1 MLPKNFEGGSIYEEE
16 KNQEVPEE
24 PKFNSSEQELY
35 QNLRGQERSIEN
47 ENFVQKKFQ
56 KSTED
61 LLEDSDEAIAVIED
75 GGENEDFNKLNE
87 QESSEATQRSMEKIE
102 ELKKQLSNEKI
113 QELGMDAFSRLRKF
127 TKERSN
133 LLQAKD
139 KLKKNEQ
146 ELVRRIY
153 QLNLE
158 DSPQIWGKVHRLQEY
173 INKAQEKLEEISRK
187 NPEAFKAHWLYNLRE
202 YKKQYKESGVI
213 ETPSIQK
220 QTENLMHDVRK
231 QMEGTNRVATMLGPT
246 GSGKTV
252 MAERVAATLSPG
264 GNYEFVSAHSKMD
277 PEDLLMRQ
285 GIAIET
291 VQPEDVPDSI
301 EKAKQKYYEEHPDM
315 REDDLKKAEEIIE
328 RVVQAQASEKAYQTK
343 TILEDVGRAAQE
355 GRVVVIDEFNYLP
368 PQTLASLN
376 KLLDTPFGKVANVS
390 VGDKEQEFQVKEGFG
405 VIFTG
410 NIGEEYIDRQKSWDP
425 ALVNRILAGTIK
437 YDYPPQDL
445 NSSFE
450 KSIVSNE
457 ELIEGKKSPDR
468 ELFLSGVVQLVD
480 KKGNLTAPE
489 NTLEK
494 VWNLSRTFSLIQ
506 RIAGGEDYRNLG
518 LENTKAFQD
527 ISNFQ
532 FETIFLS
539 FRNFNQVVREWKLD
553 KYTQNLDSYI
563 FENIIRPAEVIKR
576 KEAAQLFYLFQEWG
590 DFFQN
595 EKYKEVK
602 VDSTSWHISGVNN
615 LSKEQTKQEVPQ
627 KHFTPKEIAEA
638 LSGKQTPS
646 YEDLEE
652 EKKEVR
658 QETISREKEQI
669 EMQEEVQRIERELS
683 KEIYIEGVCGESGV

>member
-1 MLPKNFEGGSIYEEE
+1 MLPKNFEGGPSHEEE
-16 KNQEVPEE
+16 KNQEASEE
-24 PKFNSSEQELY
+24 SKFNSSEQELY

-56 KSTED
+56 ESTED
-61 LLEDSDEAIAVIED
+61 LLEDSDEAIAVID
-75 GGENEDFNKLNE
+75 GGEGGEDFNKLNE
-87 QESSEATQRSMEKIE
+87 QEPSEATRDSIEKIE
-102 ELKKQLSNEKI
+102 ELKKQLTDEKI

-127 TKERSN
+127 AKERSN

-153 QLNLE
+153 QLGLE

-173 INKAQEKLEEISRK
+173 ISKAQEKLEESSRK
-187 NPEAFKAHWLYNLRE
+187 SPEAFKAHWLYNLRE

-220 QTENLMHDVRK
+220 QTENLMHDIRK

-252 MAERVAATLSPG
+252 MAEKVAATLSPE

-291 VQPEDVPDSI
+291 IQPEDVPDSI
-301 EKAKQKYYEEHPDM
+301 EKAKQKYYEEHPDIG
-315 REDDLKKAEEIIE
+315 EDELRKAEEVIE

-410 NIGEEYIDRQKSWDP
+410 NVGREYIDRQENWDP
-425 ALVNRILAGTIK
+425 ALVNRILAGTVK
-437 YDYPPQDL
+437 YDYPPQDI

-457 ELIEGKKSPDR
+457 ELVEGKESPDR
-468 ELFLSGVVQLVD
+468 ELFLSGIVQLVD
-480 KKGNLTAPE
+480 NKGNLTAPE
-489 NTLEK
+489 DTLEK
-494 VWNLSRTFSLIQ
+494 VWNLSRTFSLVQ
-506 RIAGGEDYRNLG
+506 QIADGEDYRNLSI
-518 LENTKAFQD
+518 ENTEMFQD

-553 KYTQNLDSYI
+553 NYTQDLDSYI
-563 FENIIRPAEVIKR
+563 FENIIRPAEVINK
-576 KEAAQLFYLFQEWG
+576 KEAAQLFYLFQRWG
-590 DFFQN
+590 NFFQS
-595 EKYKEVK
+595 EKYNEVK
-602 VDSTSWHISGVNN
+602 VDSTSWRIGGLNN
-615 LSKEQTKQEVPQ
+615 ISKEQIKQEASQ
-627 KHFTPKEIAEA
+627 KHFTPKEVAEA

-658 QETISREKEQI
+658 QETISREKEQV
-669 EMQEEVQRIERELS
+669 EMQEDVQRMEKELS
-683 KEIYIEGVCGESGV
+683 KEIYIEEVCGESEV